1 MAERQGQDC
10 QSLHEVSGRRGQ
22 QCEKE
27 ASTRASCW
35 EPYFLLLH
43 LREPYLAAEA
53 VFPEIYY
60 KTKNIFPKTIASS
73 ELIILC
79 IQLKESF
86 TESTSHLPTS
96 DFMNHTIVHSCSTGH
111 FCNSP
116 AGVSPPTFSFAH
128 SNGVSAS
135 LQYSDPL
142 FSFFQGN
149 CKYAQSRM
157 FYLPSSHHVFVHKTL
172 FSSCARF
179 VGYLIT
185 QTLLLKSFF
194 LQRILSD
201 LSGTTFFHNT
211 VVVFPSISCSCMNPL
226 LFKEQFSPNYLTFRS
241 QPYPQ
246 LFRSL

>member
-1 MAERQGQDC
+1 M
-10 QSLHEVSGRRGQ
+10 
-22 QCEKE
+22 
-27 ASTRASCW
+27 
-35 EPYFLLLH
+35 
-43 LREPYLAAEA
+43 
-53 VFPEIYY
+53 FPEVYY
-60 KTKNIFPKTIASS
+60 KTKNIFPNTIASS
-73 ELIILC
+73 ELTILC

-96 DFMNHTIVHSCSTGH
+96 DFMNHAIVHSLCSTGH

-116 AGVSPPTFSFAH
+116 AGVSPPTFGFAH
-128 SNGVSAS
+128 SNGVSVS

-149 CKYAQSRM
+149 CKYAQPRV
-157 FYLPSSHHVFVHKTL
+157 FYLPSSHHVFVHMTL

-211 VVVFPSISCSCMNPL
+211 IMVIPSIS
-226 LFKEQFSPNYLTFRS
+226 RS
-241 QPYPQ
+241 WHEPTII
-246 LFRSL
+246 